1 VQSLLSVRNLSI
13 RFGGVTALS
22 DVSFDVREGC
32 ITGLI
37 GPNGAGKTT
46 CFNCITRLYEPT
58 SGSVAFGDI
67 DLLRLAPYQVARHRI
82 ARTFQN
88 VALFDRMSVLEN
100 VLVGHHERFSNHG
113 GGKKPTEREAE
124 TEARTTLGRLGLAGI
139 ADRPVR
145 GLPFGT
151 RKAVE
156 LARALLSRPALLLL
170 DEPAAGLNHDEVEE
184 LAGTLQRVC
193 RDFNTTILMV
203 EHHMRLVMGV
213 SDHIVVLASGRKLA
227 DGTPDDIQKNPA
239 VIEAYLGAA

>member
-1 VQSLLSVRNLSI
+1 VQPLLTVRDLTI
-13 RFGGVTALS
+13 RFGGIVALS
-22 DVSFDVREGC
+22 DVSFDVAESC

-58 SGSVAFGDI
+58 SGNISFRGAN
-67 DLLRLAPYQVARHRI
+67 LLALAPHQVARQRI

-88 VALFDRMSVLEN
+88 VALFDRMTVLEN
-100 VLVGHHERFSNHG
+100 VLVGYHERFASHG
-113 GGKKPTEREAE
+113 GRGAEREA
-124 TEARTTLGRLGLAGI
+124 TAEALETLGRLGLAEI
-139 ADRPVR
+139 AKRPVR

-151 RKAVE
+151 RKNVE
-156 LARALLSRPALLLL
+156 LARALLAKPALLLL

-184 LAGTLQRVC
+184 LGTTLTRVC
-193 RDFNTTILMV
+193 RDFETTILMV

-227 DGTPDDIQKNPA
+227 DGKPEDIRNNTA